1 MKRLLFLPLF
11 FYALLG
17 TSRAHHGLDYM
28 VLQDGQAPGLLS
40 IMPFTAADFS
50 RGDYGDEF
58 NIESGFLLGLGHDIG
73 LGASVGFSDEEGG
86 DWRYSAVTPY
96 ITVPLFRSDAVPWL
110 RIGLYAG
117 YQFADEPEAAYREV
131 VVYETPKKAASTTAS
146 TASAASIST
155 SSKGAGSAAV
165 SKVKKTRHTGGGGGG
180 GGPDAPPGGGG
191 AHDHPVAAPAAAAPQ
206 QQQQV
211 QVTEP
216 VPVIKQVPVDP
227 YEGATGIH
235 RHGEEGM
242 VARLIATVDLGAKD
256 QVVMNFINFTP
267 REGNVGW
274 GYAVGYRHSF
284 HHDLAVSLEAIG
296 DFDSTADHEV
306 LAGVH
311 WSPLHHL
318 VLKLGAGVGVG
329 EESSEFSIHT
339 GVVLRF

>member
-1 MKRLLFLPLF
+1 
-11 FYALLG
+11 
-17 TSRAHHGLDYM
+17 M
-28 VLQDGQAPGLLS
+28 VLQDGQAPGLFS

-86 DWRYSAVTPY
+86 DLRYSAATPY
-96 ITVPLFRSDAVPWL
+96 ITVPLFRSEAVPWL
-110 RIGLYAG
+110 RVGLYAG
-117 YQFADEPEAAYREV
+117 YQFAEDPETTYREM
-131 VVYETPKKAASTTAS
+131 VVYEMPKKSASLKAS
-146 TASAASIST
+146 SPSASPSST
-155 SSKGAGSAAV
+155 SSKSAGAATAT
-165 SKVKKTRHTGGGGGG
+165 KTKKARHTGGGGGG

-191 AHDHPVAAPAAAAPQ
+191 AHDHPLAAPAAAAPQ

-211 QVTEP
+211 EVIEP
-216 VPVIKQVPVDP
+216 VPVVKRVPVDP
-227 YEGATGIH
+227 HEGATGIH

-242 VARLIATVDLGAKD
+242 VARLIATIDLGAKD
-256 QVVMNFINFTP
+256 QAVMNLINFTP
-267 REGNVGW
+267 REGNAGW
-274 GYAVGYRHSF
+274 GYALGYRHSF

-311 WSPLHHL
+311 WSPTHHL

-329 EESSEFSIHT
+329 DESSDFSIHT
-339 GVVLRF
+339 GIVLRF